1 MRAAGPLPVAV
12 PDDAAA
18 YLRERRALL
27 EDRLCDVDGR
37 TGQHLLADVRV
48 SGVALKITPL
58 RR

>member
-1 MRAAGPLPVAV
+1 MPVAV